1 VAEKVSVS
9 LIVRVLP
16 SATVS
21 VEPDAGVVIV
31 TLLMVVAVA
40 TPSVGVVNVGDVSV
54 LFVNVWVNVLST
66 ISSLAAPGNV
76 NVNAS
81 VVAENVME
89 LLTESVLALVMVN
102 VPVVLVTVN
111 PLTVLPVRD
120 SVPASVA
127 SVPVVGRVTVVAA
140 PSVKVSAYAPLVV
153 RFPPRVM
160 VFPVLATPVPPYVG
174 ETIVPCHCPAEMI
187 PVEAREKFGATLLLP
202 TFIDPPVYQLPLVL
216 FRSDTVCAA
225 VQLLD
230 TVRRPTGSRGYSDV
244 DVPTR

>member
-1 VAEKVSVS
+1 
-9 LIVRVLP
+9 
-16 SATVS
+16 
-21 VEPDAGVVIV
+21 
-31 TLLMVVAVA
+31 MVVAVA

-54 LFVNVWVNVLST
+54 LFVNV
-66 ISSLAAPGNV
+66 SL
-76 NVNAS
+76 
-81 VVAENVME
+81 
-89 LLTESVLALVMVN
+89 
-102 VPVVLVTVN
+102 
-111 PLTVLPVRD
+111 
-120 SVPASVA
+120 PASVA

-187 PVEAREKFGATLLLP
+187 PVEAREKFGAALLLP

-216 FRSDTVCAA
+216 VRSDTVCAA

-230 TVRRPTGSRGYSDV
+230 NVRRPVASRGYSDV
-244 DVPTR
+244 DVPDR